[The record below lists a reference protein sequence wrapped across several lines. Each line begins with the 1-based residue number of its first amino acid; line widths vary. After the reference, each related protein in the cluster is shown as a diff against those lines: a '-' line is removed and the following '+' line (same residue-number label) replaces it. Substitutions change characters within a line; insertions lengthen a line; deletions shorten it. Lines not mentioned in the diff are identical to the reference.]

1 MNWTFPM
8 RIRKITDLI
17 VVLSI
22 ISLTFMALLPWISVT
37 ESSDSGEIVTVY
49 DFAMMEKSDDQ
60 QITGTVED
68 LELITILPWVVIIF
82 GIVSFVGIM
91 LYISEKYSLLAQLL
105 IVSGC
110 ATIILNLLIFVFLWN
125 WMKNIETMY
134 SFSATTIGSTG
145 ISYAHLP
152 LITSAISFTCSVFY
166 TIFVAHFSIKRFI
179 GFFKHKNGSDKQ
191 FDQRLT
197 IKQTPDRETYSMG
210 RETKVLE
217 KPMID
222 KKSKY
227 FDKKI
232 GYEKTSATVVISE
245 SDKEKHEESEKPLA
259 HKQPFPADKP
269 VSEEQPSEPV
279 QSETLEEPE
288 TKEPPTS
295 SMFEQALTSAIKK
308 RQPGTQQKEEEERQP
323 EKKKISVRCPECE
336 NIFSVER
343 TGDVL
348 KIKCPR
354 CGKEGLIK

>member
-1 MNWTFPM
+1 MNWIFSV
-8 RIRKITDLI
+8 RVRKITGLI
-17 VVLSI
+17 ALLSI
-22 ISLTFMALLPWISVT
+22 IGLTLIALLPWISVT
-37 ESSDSGEIVTVY
+37 ESSDSGEIVTTY
-49 DFAMMEKSDDQ
+49 NFAMMEKSDNQ
-60 QITGTVED
+60 QIKAIVED
-68 LELITILPWVVIIF
+68 LEPIMSFHWVVIIF

-91 LYISEKYSLLAQLL
+91 LYVSEKYSLLAQLL
-105 IVSGC
+105 IILGC
-110 ATIILNLLIFVFLWN
+110 ATIIFNLLIVILLWN
-125 WMKNIETMY
+125 WMRNVENMY
-134 SFSATTIGSTG
+134 SFSATVISSTG
-145 ISYAHLP
+145 VSYAHLP
-152 LITSAISFTCSVFY
+152 LIISAVSVIGSVFY

-245 SDKEKHEESEKPLA
+245 SDKEKHEEPEKPLA

-295 SMFEQALTSAIKK
+295 PKLEQALTSAIKK
-308 RQPGTQQKEEEERQP
+308 RQPDIQKEEEERQP

-336 NIFSVER
+336 NIFTVEK

-348 KIKCPR
+348 KIKCPK
-354 CGKEGLIK
+354 CGKEGVIK